1 MDVLNGIIE
10 HIVFRN
16 DESGWTV
23 MALAAEG
30 HNAPVTVVGS
40 FLDLPPGTMLG
51 LKGEWRD
58 DPRFGMQFAADSW
71 EIVMPSTVLGIERYL
86 GSGLIKGI
94 GAGFAKAIVR
104 RFGIDTFDI
113 IENHSQRLR
122 EVDGLGPKRIEKI
135 VDSWAS
141 QKEIRQ
147 VMVFLQGNGVSPAY
161 AAKIYKRYGAE
172 AISKVRENPY
182 RLADEIRGIGFRTAD
197 DIALNMGYAA
207 DSPNRCRSG
216 VLYALRLLAD
226 DGHVFATFRQIS
238 DAASGLLGLG
248 LDFVSGIIADMA
260 AARDIIADGDALYLP
275 ALYRAETD
283 SAELLGELMA
293 APPSVVCNSNC
304 GISAKNGEIR
314 YDDVQIEAIRK
325 SAASKV
331 MVLTGG
337 PGTGKTTVTKGI
349 IAAFEAAGM
358 KILLAAPTGRA
369 AKRMSEATGMKA
381 ATIHRMLGY
390 SPADGWTHNSEA
402 PLSGDA
408 LIVDECS
415 MIDIGL
421 LYALL
426 EALPKGMRLIMV
438 GDVDQLPS
446 VGPGNVLRDV
456 IESGVVPVVR
466 LTRIFRQAQ
475 CSRIVMNAHAINEG
489 RFPDVSNGRDSDFF
503 FIRTQDAASIPETVV
518 GLVAERLPRTYGV
531 PAKEIQV
538 LTPMRV
544 GDMGSVSLNKLLRKA
559 VNPRKTAVSRGEY
572 AYSVGDK
579 VMQIRN
585 NYEKNIFNGDIG
597 YVSEIDLED
606 RSLIVDFDG
615 RDIEYE
621 SAEIDE
627 LSPAYAVTIHKSQ
640 GSEFPIVVIP
650 VTMKHYMMLQRNL
663 IYTGVT
669 RARRIC
675 VLVGD
680 ERALAYAVGNKS
692 DRKRNSRLAFRIAAK
707 KR

>member
-1 MDVLNGIIE
+1 MDKLTGIIE
-10 HIVFRN
+10 HIIFHN
-16 DESGWTV
+16 GENGWTV
-23 MALAAEG
+23 MSLTAEG
-30 HNAPVTVVGS
+30 CKGPVTVVGN
-40 FLDLPPGTMLG
+40 FIDLPPGTMLG
-51 LKGEWRD
+51 MSGEWRN
-58 DPRFGMQFAADSW
+58 DPRFGLQFAAGSW
-71 EIVMPSTVLGIERYL
+71 EIVMPSTLLGIERYL

-94 GAGFAKAIVR
+94 GKAYAKAIVR
-104 RFGIDTFDI
+104 RFGADTFDI
-113 IENHSQRLR
+113 IENQSQRLR
-122 EVDGLGPKRIEKI
+122 EIDGLGPKRIEKI

-161 AAKIYKRYGAE
+161 AAKIYRRYGAE
-172 AISKVRENPY
+172 AVTKVRENPY
-182 RLADEIRGIGFRTAD
+182 RLADEIRGIGFKTAD
-197 DIALNMGYAA
+197 AIALNMGYAV

-216 VLYALRLLAD
+216 VLYALRLLSD
-226 DGHVFATFRQIS
+226 DGHVFATSQQLTE
-238 DAASGLLGLG
+238 ASSAMLDLGV
-248 LDFVSGIIADMA
+248 DFVSETIAGMVRTA
-260 AARDIIADGDALYLP
+260 DIITDGDALYLP
-275 ALYRAETD
+275 SLHRAETS
-283 SAELLGELMA
+283 SARLLGVLMK
-293 APPSVVCNSNC
+293 APPAVVC
-304 GISAKNGEIR
+304 KNECTTTSKDCEIR
-314 YDDVQIEAIRK
+314 YDDIQLEAIRK

-349 IAAFEAAGM
+349 ITAFEAAGM

-381 ATIHRMLGY
+381 ATIHRLLGY
-390 SPADGWTHNSEA
+390 SPAEGWAHNA
-402 PLSGDA
+402 DDPLSGDA

-421 LYALL
+421 FSALL
-426 EALPKGMRLIMV
+426 DAIPKGMRLIMV

-456 IESGVVPVVR
+456 IGSGVIPVVR

-489 RFPDVSNGRDSDFF
+489 RFPDISNGRDTDFF
-503 FIRTQDAASIPETVV
+503 FIRTPDASSIPDTVV
-518 GLVAERLPRTYGV
+518 SLVAERLPRSYGV
-531 PAKEIQV
+531 PAREIQV

-544 GDMGSVSLNKLLRKA
+544 GDIGSVSLNKRLREA
-559 VNPRKTAVSRGEY
+559 VNPRKAAISRGDC

-585 NYEKNIFNGDIG
+585 NYDKKTFNGDIG
-597 YVSEIDLED
+597 YISEINIDD
-606 RSLIVDFDG
+606 NSLTVDFDG
-615 RDIEYE
+615 KYVEYE
-621 SAEIDE
+621 SSEIDE
-627 LSPAYAVTIHKSQ
+627 LSLAYAVTIHKSQ

-650 VTMKHYMMLQRNL
+650 VTMNHYVMLQRNL

-692 DRKRNSRLAFRIAAK
+692 DRKRNSRLASRLAAAT
-707 KR
+707 